1 MSNTSWKERMDK
13 ALKEK
18 NWDMKDWHRAL
29 SLNQWSLENLMDMD
43 VSELNKDALE
53 QIYNDTKNA
62 SLDSR
67 MLRFDNPVI
76 IAMWTHK
83 GGTGKSTTAINLS
96 YELASRNYN
105 VLAIDTDSQSD
116 LTSVLYPEYLAN
128 EGSTFY
134 DAFMMREDLVE
145 DDYIIH
151 TSYTNLDI
159 VVGSA
164 KSEGLE
170 GSMSTMEEKYRN
182 KIWNKCLKGIR
193 KTNYYDFI
201 IIDMDKS
208 SGLMNKAIL
217 SEADYVLSPI
227 ESPIFAIKSVPPIL
241 AQIEEVK
248 KSNPKLELLGLLFN
262 KVDFRK
268 KRSFLESTQLVEEL
282 APGYVL
288 KNFIKNDSNID
299 NSQKEHMPLGVYNR
313 SSVANKQMIDVVD
326 ELIEIIRKKKEEA

>member
-1 MSNTSWKERMDK
+1 MSNISWKERMEK
-13 ALKEK
+13 LLKEK
-18 NWDMKDWHRAL
+18 NWDEKDWHRAL
-29 SLNQWSLENLMDMD
+29 SLNQWALGNLMNMD
-43 VSELNKDALE
+43 LSGVDEAALE
-53 QIYNDTKNA
+53 QIYNDTKKA
-62 SLDSR
+62 SLDEK
-67 MLRFDNPVI
+67 MLRFENPVI

-105 VLAIDTDSQSD
+105 VLAVDTDSQSD
-116 LTSVLYPEYLAN
+116 LTSVLYPEYL
-128 EGSTFY
+128 EKGESTFY

-145 DDYIIH
+145 DGYTFH
-151 TSYTNLDI
+151 TSYPNLDI

-170 GSMSTMEEKYRN
+170 GSMSTMEEVYRN
-182 KIWNKCLKGIR
+182 KIWNKCLKSIR
-193 KTNYYDFI
+193 KANYYDFI
-201 IIDMDKS
+201 IVDMDKS

-248 KSNPKLELLGLLFN
+248 KINPKLELLGLLFN
-262 KVDFRK
+262 TVDFRK
-268 KRSFLESTQLVEEL
+268 KRSFSESASLVEEL

-313 SSVANKQMIDVVD
+313 NSIANKQMIEVVD
-326 ELIEIIRKKKEEA
+326 ELIEIIRKEKVEV